1 MSEAIAALL
10 KGLAVG
16 EPREACGLQVFGVRC
31 AVVPEQ
37 VSYYVLDEAL
47 QKGLLR
53 VEEVGLSGHVP
64 ELKAVNEADLP
75 VFLLVGDQ
83 LIGAKQ
89 NRVVN
94 TSILLKAKSAEVIPV
109 SCVEQGR
116 WAYRRHDFYGTRF
129 QSKGTAGHYELRRVL
144 HWFVGHSLK
153 HQRGYLSDQVGV
165 WREVNRKLL
174 ELRSVSDSAALE
186 QIYEDHRV
194 ALEELI
200 AKHPV
205 PEDAVGAMFVIN
217 GKIAGLEMFD
227 KPDTLRKLWPKLI
240 RSYGAD
246 TLRATNTKSLTR
258 EEVVSWL
265 QNHQGFNYQTSKP
278 PGLGEDI
285 RFWNEHMIGSALVV
299 DGRVIHLTVFP
310 MPEVSGTPPDWF

>member
-1 MSEAIAALL
+1 MSDAIVALL

-47 QKGLLR
+47 EKGLLR
-53 VEEVGLSGHVP
+53 VEEVGLSGRVP
-64 ELKAVNEADLP
+64 QLKAVNEADLP

-89 NRVVN
+89 NRIVN

-116 WAYRRHDFYGTRF
+116 WEYRSHHFY
-129 QSKGTAGHYELRRVL
+129 SKGTAGHYNLRRAV
-144 HWFVGHSLK
+144 H
-153 HQRGYLSDQVGV
+153 DQVRFSLCLHRGFEADQMAV
-165 WREVNRKLL
+165 WREVSRKLH
-174 ELRSVSDSAALE
+174 EVGSNPWSSALE
-186 QIYEDHRV
+186 QMYDDHGV
-194 ALEELI
+194 TLQELI
-200 AKHPV
+200 DKHPV
-205 PEDAVGAMFVIN
+205 PEDAVGAVFAIN
-217 GKIAGLEMFD
+217 GTIAGLEMFD

-246 TLRATNTKSLTR
+246 TLRATNTKSLSR

-278 PGLGEDI
+278 PGLGEDV
-285 RFWNEHMIGSALVV
+285 RFWNERMTGSALVV

-310 MPEVSGTPPDWF
+310 VREASGTPPDWF